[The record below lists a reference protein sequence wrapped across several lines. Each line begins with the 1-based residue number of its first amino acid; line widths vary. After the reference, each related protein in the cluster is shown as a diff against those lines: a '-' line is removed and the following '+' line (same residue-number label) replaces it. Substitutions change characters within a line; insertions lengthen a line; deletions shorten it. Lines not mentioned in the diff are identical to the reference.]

1 MLEYNNGDDFMVKAQ
16 FRSVKICFVNLYVTF
31 KFEIVVVNLGNMN
44 NMSEVVHSTV
54 NQLYT
59 DKN

>member
-1 MLEYNNGDDFMVKAQ
+1 MVKAQ